1 MSVNVDI
8 SGYDVDAVC
17 GVLTNIGFF
26 VSGDKTK
33 QPNAILFGG
42 DFNCGL
48 IFSNSKKTS
57 LLDFLIKDVFLETI
71 VSAVAKQLELSLN
84 QLSLEIGFSKNY
96 LSRAINNNNLTLD
109 TERKIFEKLLN
120 LLKLDAS
127 GGLGLVEHDIA
138 YADNKQRLHQFTVV
152 RENQGLV
159 LDDVELIDR
168 GELNN
173 LRSANAELET
183 INDEYVDI
191 ITHQE
196 KERGELI
203 KDFDSAISSMVEA
216 INNVVKTL
224 RETTGERDGLKEQ
237 LRKTQIIA
245 FILLVACACLGLAL
259 GVMK

>member
-8 SGYDVDAVC
+8 LDHDLSAVC
-17 GVLTNIGFF
+17 GVLHYLGFKDDKKELCKNTNIIKFGDCMYY
-26 VSGDKTK
+26 SLSKGNPDKT
-33 QPNAILFGG
+33 
-42 DFNCGL
+42 
-48 IFSNSKKTS
+48 
-57 LLDFLIKDVFLETI
+57 LLDFLLSELFINDF

-96 LSRAINNNNLTLD
+96 LSRAINNNNLSLD

-127 GGLGLVEHDIA
+127 GGCLNPVEHVGTPL
-138 YADNKQRLHQFTVV
+138 DNVP
-152 RENQGLV
+152 
-159 LDDVELIDR
+159 LIEC

-173 LRSANAELET
+173 LRPANAELET

-196 KERGELI
+196 KHRGELI
-203 KDFDSAISSMVEA
+203 EKFDG
-216 INNVVKTL
+216 VVSFMTGAKNEVKATL
-224 RETTGERDGLKEQ
+224 RKVISERDGLKEQ

-259 GVMK
+259 GVAK